1 LKPRKRYIFNVSI
14 PCSSLF
20 AFAHKP
26 VTLEEKIDLI
36 KNNDAVAMLAPTF
49 AIDFKYPNIIGMLRH
64 LGFKEVTELTFGA
77 RMVNW
82 AYANYIKEHLHP
94 HTKYCKEGC
103 EEKNCPCFGVGASQP
118 LFISSPCPTVVAM
131 IQTQYPEFVK
141 YLMPV
146 VSPMAA
152 MARIH
157 KKYKP
162 KQKVVF
168 ISPCWSK
175 ENVEAPKYPELIDAV
190 ITLKDLKEIFAREG
204 IKEDDFTDDYYFDSF
219 IREYTKIY
227 PVSGGL
233 ASTSHIQSLFN
244 PGEILITDGV
254 ENIKK
259 AFEEI
264 KAGTSKYRF
273 LDLLNCDGGCIG
285 GPAINNKDFPT
296 EKKKEI
302 IFEYTHRSSETD
314 MGEHK
319 GTVQDAEGIDL
330 SATY

>member
-1 LKPRKRYIFNVSI
+1 MELQ
-14 PCSSLF
+14 
-20 AFAHKP
+20 
-26 VTLEEKIDLI
+26 EKIDLI
-36 KNNDAVAMLAPTF
+36 KNNEAVAMLAPTF
-49 AIDFKYPNIIGMLRH
+49 AIDFKYPNIIGMLKQ

-82 AYANYIKEHLHP
+82 AYANYIKDHP
-94 HTKYCKEGC
+94 EQ
-103 EEKNCPCFGVGASQP
+103 E
-118 LFISSPCPTVVAM
+118 LFIASPCPTVVAM
-131 IQTQYPEFVK
+131 VQTQYPEFVK
-141 YLMPV
+141 YLVPV
-146 VSPMAA
+146 VSPMVA
-152 MARIH
+152 MAKIH
-157 KKYKP
+157 KKHKP
-162 KQKVVF
+162 NQKIVF

-175 ENVEAPKYPELIDAV
+175 ENVEAPKYPDLIDAV
-190 ITLKDLKEIFAREG
+190 VTLKDLKDIFEKEG
-204 IKEDDFTDDYYFDSF
+204 IKEEDFTDDYYFDSF

-233 ASTSHIQSLFN
+233 ASTSHIQSLFK

-259 AFEEI
+259 ALEDF
-264 KAGTSKYRF
+264 KAGTSKYKF

-302 IFEYTHRSSETD
+302 IFEYTHRSSEAD
-314 MGEHK
+314 MGKHK
-319 GTVQDAEGIDL
+319 GTVEDASGIDL